1 MSTTIRQP
9 TAPHHTTRSAT
20 RVSGTLVWLT
30 AVSGALALVASLA
43 GLFWPGDGAP
53 VPFTTLR
60 GEIVLLYGQ
69 GLYRYDTLFSAGA
82 FKGSDLL
89 VLSGVLP
96 LLIAGIVGYRRGSL
110 RGSFLLAGA
119 LSYLLYNAASM
130 AFGAAFNPLFLLY
143 VALFSA
149 SLFAFIL
156 ALSSIDRAAI
166 AHSINSRLPHRAAAT
181 VLFIA
186 GPGTALLWLSDM
198 LGPLV
203 RGEAPAGLGSY
214 TTLFTHG
221 IDIGVIAPAAVLAGV
236 LLLRRAA
243 LGYVLGIPILLLCT
257 LIGPMVMLQTVMQL
271 RVGVA
276 FSTGQFVVMIGGF
289 MVISLLAATVT
300 VAVFRGISDTPEPT

>member
-1 MSTTIRQP
+1 MATTMQQP
-9 TAPHHTTRSAT
+9 AAPHHTTRSVT
-20 RVSGTLVWLT
+20 RVSGVLAWPA

-43 GLFWPGDGAP
+43 GLFWQGDGSP

-60 GEIVLLYGQ
+60 GETVLLYGQ

-89 VLSGVLP
+89 ILAGVLP
-96 LLIAGIVGYRRGSL
+96 LLIACIVGYRRGSL

-149 SLFAFIL
+149 SLFAFIR
-156 ALSSIDRAAI
+156 ALSLIDRATLAC
-166 AHSINSRLPHRAAAT
+166 SISPRLPHRAAAA
-181 VLFIA
+181 VLFLA

-203 RGEAPAGLGSY
+203 RGKAPAGLGAIRHCLPTGS
-214 TTLFTHG
+214 TL
-221 IDIGVIAPAAVLAGV
+221 A
-236 LLLRRAA
+236 
-243 LGYVLGIPILLLCT
+243 
-257 LIGPMVMLQTVMQL
+257 
-271 RVGVA
+271 
-276 FSTGQFVVMIGGF
+276 
-289 MVISLLAATVT
+289 
-300 VAVFRGISDTPEPT
+300 